1 MTTVTSRCSIGN
13 MTTSTK
19 QRVTLFLKPTLAK
32 HARAQAV
39 LEDLTLTQ
47 LVEKALIEYLPA
59 EIIIRKTEI

>member
-1 MTTVTSRCSIGN
+1 
-13 MTTSTK
+13 MTTSSK
-19 QRVTLFLKPTLAK
+19 QRITLFVKPTLAK

>member
-1 MTTVTSRCSIGN
+1 MTTN
-13 MTTSTK
+13 TK
-19 QRVTLFLKPTLAK
+19 QRVTLFLKPSLAK